1 MLAMDAENIRDMLR
15 LFGGD
20 PDKKITRLL
29 RFAGENREVA
39 DPWYTGNFD
48 ETYDDV
54 VKGCRGLLQL
64 LMKNETP
71 IL

>member
-1 MLAMDAENIRDMLR
+1 MDAENIRDMLR

-20 PDKKITRLL
+20 PDKKITSLL

-54 VKGCRGLLQL
+54 QKGCKGLLQL
-64 LMKNETP
+64 LIKNETP